1 MERKFTRTQMFKR
14 AFRPR
19 VLVYGAILGGIVLAA
34 GASLWLR
41 VPLKVD
47 VMRDRAAIARE
58 VEGGD
63 IENVYQL
70 RIINAAE
77 RKRVF
82 DIEAVG
88 LPTIHLDGDTHVEL
102 PGADS
107 RLVPLRARVH
117 VGPGAVAP
125 GAHRIEFLVH
135 AHDDPAVFVREAS
148 VFIVR

>member
-1 MERKFTRTQMFKR
+1 
-14 AFRPR
+14 
-19 VLVYGAILGGIVLAA
+19 VYRL
-34 GASLWLR
+34 
-41 VPLKVD
+41 
-47 VMRDRAAIARE
+47 
-58 VEGGD
+58 
-63 IENVYQL
+63 Q
-70 RIINAAE
+70 IINASE

-125 GAHRIEFLVH
+125 GTHRIEFLVH
-135 AHDDPAVFVREAS
+135 AHDDPAVFVREKS